1 MKYKVEVDE
10 IVWAVNT
17 YIVEAESEDAI
28 RIDLME
34 GIFDGI
40 IEQTETYSDTKNITN
55 IRSITPIAE
64 EHNGADSTCK
74 RKNAAK
80 HCSDNL

>member
-10 IVWAVNT
+10 VIWAVNT
-17 YIVEAESEDAI
+17 YIVQAESEDAI

-64 EHNGADSTCK
+64 GT
-74 RKNAAK
+74 
-80 HCSDNL
+80 